1 MKSLSK
7 ENLIEHYR
15 VLQQAY
21 KGLAKDHAVGNS
33 TPAALSPEDLEKKVA
48 AQSSAVHKGT
58 KKQMKWQP
66 SCKMGRTK
74 WSYTGICPNKEVF
87 LSLFNRKDEKKAC
100 KRKKISISDFETAIG
115 SITASVGYLN
125 ITGTDV
131 TLGWNQEEGSFILSG
146 TYGI

>member
-1 MKSLSK
+1 MLEAHPSAMKSLSK

-58 KKQMKWQP
+58 KKQMKWQV
-66 SCKMGRTK
+66 SQ
-74 WSYTGICPNKEVF
+74 V
-87 LSLFNRKDEKKAC
+87 LSAY
-100 KRKKISISDFETAIG
+100 ETR
-115 SITASVGYLN
+115 SS
-125 ITGTDV
+125 
-131 TLGWNQEEGSFILSG
+131 
-146 TYGI
+146 